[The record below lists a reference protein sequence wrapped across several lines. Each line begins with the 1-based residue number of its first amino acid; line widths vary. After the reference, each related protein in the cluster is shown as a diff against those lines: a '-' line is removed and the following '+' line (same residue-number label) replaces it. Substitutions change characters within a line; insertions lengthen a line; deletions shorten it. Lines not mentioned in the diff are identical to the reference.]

1 MSSTQT
7 LAERPRNLAGIIP
20 VINHWKFLVL
30 GLTLAAL
37 VISAIVSL
45 LLPNE
50 YKSTT
55 VFYPTR
61 FIPTPSDPIAEG
73 DKMEFAATSEDIDR
87 IITIG
92 ESQPLA
98 EYIIN
103 KYQLYKDYGFEK
115 MDDDES
121 KQGVFDSFNSN
132 LKIVH
137 NERDAVEVTFY
148 SEDKAKAAA
157 VANNIVSLIDSM
169 NQQLSIENRSKLTS
183 LYDRQVKFLNKE
195 ISEMQDSLARAR
207 KKYGIFV
214 SEKESRYL
222 GEAVIRTQT
231 ELVQAKGELESL
243 AKAAGNSDARVVALK
258 AKVNGLESA
267 YNSLVKGNSNS
278 VYNMPAYMAG
288 VDIVNDLQWQVKNLS
303 ERFVLAKTV
312 AESVK
317 YAVNGKV
324 STIYV
329 VQKAYPATRKAK
341 PIRWLIVAGSTILA
355 FILSVAFV
363 SLYELYKREMRRAAL

>member
-1 MSSTQT
+1 MTPTQT

-20 VINHWKFLVL
+20 IINHWKYQVL

-45 LLPNE
+45 LLPNQ

-61 FIPTPSDPIAEG
+61 FIATPSDPITEG

-103 KYQLYKDYGFEK
+103 KYQLYKDYGFES
-115 MDDDES
+115 MEDDAS

-132 LKIVH
+132 LSIVH

-148 SEDKAKAAA
+148 SEDKVKAAA
-157 VANNIVSLIDSM
+157 VANNIVTLIDSM

-183 LYDRQVKFLNKE
+183 LYENQYKFLAHE
-195 ISEMQDSLARAR
+195 MAIMQDSLAKAR

-231 ELVQAKGELESL
+231 ELIQAKGELEAL
-243 AKAAGNSDARVVALK
+243 TKTAGSSDARVVALK
-258 AKVNGLESA
+258 AKVSGLEDA
-267 YNSLVKGNSNS
+267 YKSLVNGSANS

-288 VDIVNDLQWQVKNLS
+288 VDIVNDLQLQYQNLS
-303 ERFVLAKTV
+303 ERYVLSKTV
-312 AESVK
+312 FESAK
-317 YAVNGKV
+317 FAVGGKV

-341 PIRWLIVAGSTILA
+341 PIRWLIVAGSTLLA
-355 FILSVAFV
+355 FFLSVAFV